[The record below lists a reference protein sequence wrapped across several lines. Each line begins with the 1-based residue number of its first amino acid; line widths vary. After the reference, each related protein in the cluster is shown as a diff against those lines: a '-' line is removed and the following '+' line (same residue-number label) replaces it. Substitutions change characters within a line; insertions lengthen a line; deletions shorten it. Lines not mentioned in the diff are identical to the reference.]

1 MRGIRGYAGWQW
13 MFLLEGLI
21 TLAVGIASFFVMAPS
36 PSQTKRRWRPKGLF
50 TDREVGILVNRVIRD
65 DPGKSSMHNR
75 FVESAFFWPHHV
87 IESLTCLSTHAIRQA
102 LTPRLLWEGL
112 KEYDLW
118 PLYAIGLLF
127 GIPGY
132 PLGNYFQIS
141 MSRWKIYYLTQDSWR
156 S

>member
-1 MRGIRGYAGWQW
+1 MPQARAPC
-13 MFLLEGLI
+13 I
-21 TLAVGIASFFVMAPS
+21 TGASS
-36 PSQTKRRWRPKGLF
+36 P
-50 TDREVGILVNRVIRD
+50 
-65 DPGKSSMHNR
+65 
-75 FVESAFFWPHHV
+75 AFFSCQIHV
-87 IESLTCLSTHAIRQA
+87 TEVLTCLSTNAIRQA